1 MKQLY
6 AERGSFI
13 LYCIKE
19 FQKQL
24 KAQIEQGIAN
34 PRLYE
39 NEETIQ
45 NRKEWLNF
53 NDPAQQFIDEMVVPK
68 DQLPDKGKR
77 TIRNCRQVKTTYNAY
92 KKWCLDANYKPLN
105 KKSFSKE
112 MKNKGYE
119 NSRTTINGQ
128 SGYWWYDLK
137 LYSDAGSISTL
148 QENNLH
154 SIN

>member
-13 LYCIKE
+13 LCCIKE

-53 NDPAQQFIDEMVVPK
+53 NDPVQQFIDEMVVPK

-77 TIRNCRQVKTTYNAY
+77 TIRNCRQVKDTYNAY
-92 KKWCLDANYKPLN
+92 KEWCNNANYKPLN
-105 KKSFSKE
+105 RKTFSKE

-119 NSRTTINGQ
+119 NNRTTINGQ
-128 SGYWWYDLK
+128 GGYWWYDLK
-137 LYSDAGSISTL
+137 LYSDAGSISAL

>member
-1 MKQLY
+1 
-6 AERGSFI
+6 
-13 LYCIKE
+13 
-19 FQKQL
+19 
-24 KAQIEQGIAN
+24 
-34 PRLYE
+34 
-39 NEETIQ
+39 
-45 NRKEWLNF
+45 
-53 NDPAQQFIDEMVVPK
+53 
-68 DQLPDKGKR
+68 
-77 TIRNCRQVKTTYNAY
+77 
-92 KKWCLDANYKPLN
+92 
-105 KKSFSKE
+105 